1 MRFILATLAYTPR
14 PVANGLS
21 RCYTRLF
28 DRLIPRLRRV
38 AMRNLEL
45 AGMPASCADEVY
57 QSIARLLVSFARFPR
72 IRSQNISEWIR
83 YDGFEHYE
91 EALRRGKGV
100 LFATGHLGN
109 WELSAY
115 AHALLTAPMHVVVRP
130 LDNPM
135 LNGLVERYRALSGN
149 DILSKRDF
157 VRPMLKALARNE
169 AVGILVD
176 QNASLDEGV
185 FVDFFGHKACVSP
198 SFAKLAARTG
208 AAVIPGFA
216 VWSEVERRYILKFYQ
231 PVEIT
236 GDAVADTQRI
246 QSSLEYA
253 IREHPGE
260 WLWLH
265 RRWKTR
271 PAGEKDIY

>member
-1 MRFILATLAYTPR
+1 MLATLAYTPP
-14 PVANGLS
+14 PVANALS
-21 RCYTRLF
+21 RFYTRLF
-28 DRLIPRLRRV
+28 DMLIPRLRRV
-38 AMRNLEL
+38 AMRNLDL
-45 AGMPASCADEVY
+45 AGMPAACADDVY
-57 QSIARLLVSFARFPR
+57 RSIARLLVSFARFPR
-72 IRSQNISEWIR
+72 IKRQNISEWIR
-83 YDGFEHYE
+83 YEGFEHFD

-135 LNGLVERYRALSGN
+135 IDELVERYRALSGN

-169 AVGILVD
+169 AVGILID
-176 QNASLDEGV
+176 QNASLEEGV

-216 VWSEVERRYILKFYQ
+216 VWSADEGRYVLKFYP
-231 PVEIT
+231 PVQIA
-236 GDAVADTQRI
+236 GDAAADTQRI
-246 QSSLEYA
+246 QSALEHA
-253 IREHPGE
+253 IREYPGE

>member
-1 MRFILATLAYTPR
+1 MLATLAYTPR
-14 PVANGLS
+14 PLANALS

-28 DRLIPRLRRV
+28 DMMIPRLRRV

-45 AGMPASCADEVY
+45 AGMPPVCADEVY
-57 QSIARLLVSFARFPR
+57 RSIARLLVSFARFPR
-72 IRSQNISEWIR
+72 IRRQNISEWIR
-83 YDGFEHYE
+83 YEGFEHF
-91 EALRRGKGV
+91 EAGLRRGKGV

-135 LNGLVERYRALSGN
+135 IDGLVERYRALSGN
-149 DILSKRDF
+149 EILSKRDF
-157 VRPMLKALARNE
+157 VRPMLKALAGNK

-176 QNASLDEGV
+176 QNASIDEGV
-185 FVDFFGHKACVSP
+185 FVDFFGHQACVSP
-198 SFAKLAARTG
+198 SFAKLAARTD
-208 AAVIPGFA
+208 ATVIPGFA
-216 VWSEVERRYILKFYQ
+216 VWSGDEGRYILKFYP

-246 QSSLEYA
+246 QSALEYA